1 MGYPDYPYPTEI
13 EDSFITSQQVLE
25 FLRSYADHF
34 NLRPHIKLQHEVI
47 RVRPRL
53 NDWEVSAD
61 AINHCVT
68 FIHII
73 LLYERSIDLI

>member
-1 MGYPDYPYPTEI
+1 MGYPDYLYPNDIKE
-13 EDSFITSQQVLE
+13 SFITSQQVLD

-53 NDWEVSAD
+53 NDWEVSTD
-61 AINHCVT
+61 VVLMYNVEIL
-68 FIHII
+68 FSLSK
-73 LLYERSIDLI
+73 LLY

>member
-1 MGYPDYPYPTEI
+1 MGYPDYPYPTDI
-13 EDSFITSQQVLE
+13 EESFITSQQVLE

-34 NLRPHIKLQHEVI
+34 KLRPHIKLQHEVI

-61 AINHCVT
+61 VWYDLA
-68 FIHII
+68 FIMHYFEFIMQ
-73 LLYERSIDLI
+73 